1 MDSWFDQAQ
10 QEQQED
16 TSVVKAEKPSREK
29 GFSSQS
35 RPSAGISAN
44 TWQVLVLLGAL
55 LLVVIAASVVLMRVS
70 GDDKADSATSP
81 ATSTVSVDPAGQIAV
96 AGQCELEEGEVRLSV
111 ADTTLR
117 GTIAQWQTAYYA
129 EDVETVKQLLAP
141 NSWMQEQDWAA
152 ILPEAAPEGSSW
164 CAVMAPVKDDSVDV
178 DLMVSFA
185 DGSTQTYQQTV
196 SGTQTE
202 SGEWQIVDITTR

>member
-1 MDSWFDQAQ
+1 MDSWFDEAEQNQA
-10 QEQQED
+10 EEPAAP
-16 TSVVKAEKPSREK
+16 KAEKPKREK
-29 GFSSQS
+29 ATSTKVKTST
-35 RPSAGISAN
+35 GISASAL
-44 TWQVLVLLGAL
+44 QVMGLLGAL
-55 LLVVIAASVVLMRVS
+55 LLVVIAASLVLMRATG
-70 GDDKADSATSP
+70 GDDADSATG
-81 ATSTVSVDPAGQIAV
+81 ATSTMTVDPAGQIAV
-96 AGQCELEEGEVRLSV
+96 AGQCNLEEGEVRLSV

-152 ILPEAAPEGSSW
+152 ILPDAAPEGSSW

>member
-1 MDSWFDQAQ
+1 MDSWFDEAEQNQA
-10 QEQQED
+10 EEPAAP
-16 TSVVKAEKPSREK
+16 KAEKPKREK
-29 GFSSQS
+29 AASTKVKTST
-35 RPSAGISAN
+35 GISASAL
-44 TWQVLVLLGAL
+44 QVMGLLGAL
-55 LLVVIAASVVLMRVS
+55 LLVVIAAALVLMRATG
-70 GDDKADSATSP
+70 GDDADSATSP

-141 NSWMQEQDWAA
+141 SSWMQEQDWAA